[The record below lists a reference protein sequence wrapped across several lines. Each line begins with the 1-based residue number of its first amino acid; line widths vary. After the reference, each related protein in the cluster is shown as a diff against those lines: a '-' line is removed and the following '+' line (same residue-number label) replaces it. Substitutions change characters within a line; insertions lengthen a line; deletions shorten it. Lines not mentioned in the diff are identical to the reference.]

1 MLANYV
7 HRRALFANARGPYV
21 AFIARRE
28 KEKQIERHINRG
40 RETHLYKHMEFG
52 IHRSWLTAPSCT
64 NVPRAWHEFVS
75 QMTMFL
81 SSEPVAASGM
91 TSQKPTASIVSV
103 CATSGASTLPVA
115 ELTNRAV
122 LSSLPV
128 IMSPG
133 VEE

>member
-1 MLANYV
+1 MG
-7 HRRALFANARGPYV
+7 ARPLCCV
-21 AFIARRE
+21 CRKKR
-28 KEKQIERHINRG
+28 KIERHINRG
-40 RETHLYKHMEFG
+40 RETYLYKHIEFG

-64 NVPRAWHEFVS
+64 NVPLAWHEFVS

-128 IMSPG
+128 IMGPG
-133 VEE
+133 GEE